1 MATWSIAL
9 SGGGHRASLFGLGAL
24 LYCADA
30 GLNSDVTSIASVSGG
45 SITNGYVGSRL
56 DYSATTGPAFEQA
69 MRPLVRRCAVTGTVQ
84 WAREVVLLLLAIAA
98 GVALTIVAWFLP
110 VAGWLHVV
118 LFLVGLL
125 AALALT
131 QMRSWVADRVFRRMF
146 FTRTGGGAMTLADL
160 NAGVAHVMCATEL
173 QSKVHAYFGR
183 TFVYDF
189 EYGIT
194 TGSGHL
200 PLSTA
205 VQASA
210 CLPGAF
216 SPRLLSAKKLG
227 FTKKHR
233 DWMWLVDGGVY
244 DNMGEQFAQGFATRA
259 RDDNRL
265 AAQIGAPPDNLLVV
279 NSSGRERWTGAGGPL
294 LRVPVI
300 SEVLA
305 LLREKSILY
314 QAGTSGRR
322 SAMIVQFDLVRYLR
336 AQASAPE
343 RDERLVQLGPSGTL
357 LHIATSPNWVVKNT
371 QLLTTLTPEQR
382 AACARVGAKLTTF
395 GEADWVAG
403 LGKLSSGVKTTLA
416 KLGRDDSTA
425 LLWHGYVLAMANLH
439 VFFDAPLYDLPSRQ
453 RFRDL
458 MG

>member
-1 MATWSIAL
+1 MATWSIAM

-45 SITNGYVGSRL
+45 SITNGYVGSQL
-56 DYSATTGPAFEQA
+56 DYATTSGPVFEQA
-69 MRPLVRRCAVTGTVQ
+69 MKPLVRRCAVTGTVQ
-84 WAREVVLLLLAIAA
+84 WAWETLLLLAAILA
-98 GVALTIVAWFLP
+98 GVALAVVAWFLP
-110 VAGWLHVV
+110 VDDWLQVV

-131 QMRSWVADRVFRRMF
+131 QLRSWVADRVLRRQL
-146 FTRTGGGAMTLADL
+146 FTRNGRAMTLADL
-160 NAGVAHVMCATEL
+160 NPAVAHVMCATEL

-194 TGSGHL
+194 TGSTHL

-227 FTKKHR
+227 FTRKGR

-279 NSSGRERWTGAGGPL
+279 NSSGREHWKGAGGPL
-294 LRVPVI
+294 LRVPLI

-314 QAGTSGRR
+314 QGGTSTRR

-336 AQASAPE
+336 AQAPNPE

-357 LHIATSPNWVVKNT
+357 VHIATSPNWVFKNKD
-371 QLLTTLTPEQR
+371 LLATLTPAQR
-382 AACARVGAKLTTF
+382 AACERVHTKLTAF
-395 GEADWVAG
+395 GNDDWVAG
-403 LGKLSSGVKTTLA
+403 LGKQSSGVKTTLA
-416 KLGRDDSTA
+416 KLGRPDSMA
-425 LLWHGYVLAMANLH
+425 LLWHGYMLAMANLH
-439 VFFDAPLYDLPSRQ
+439 VFFDAPLFDAPSRE
-453 RFRDL
+453 RFESL
-458 MG
+458 MD